1 MYQAFLAI
9 ISLLGAI
16 YAFGTKQPKIGL
28 GYLVYTGA
36 FILLIPNLA
45 EGIKADILGAA
56 ALVLFV
62 AGSFLIAWKKKKQ
75 DEKKNEEEQNQES
88 KSN

>member
-9 ISLLGAI
+9 ISLLGAA
-16 YAFGTKQPKIGL
+16 YGFGTKQPKIGL
-28 GYLVYTGA
+28 GFLVYTGA

-45 EGIKADILGAA
+45 AGIKADLLNAA

-62 AGSFLIAWKKKKQ
+62 IGSLAIVWKKK
-75 DEKKNEEEQNQES
+75 EKVEEKNENSGKTENNE
-88 KSN
+88 

>member
-9 ISLLGAI
+9 ISLLGAA
-16 YAFGTKQPKIGL
+16 YGFGTKQPKIGL
-28 GYLVYTGA
+28 GFLIYTGA

-45 EGIKADILGAA
+45 EGIKADILNAT

-62 AGSFLIAWKKKKQ
+62 AGSLAIVFKKK
-75 DEKKNEEEQNQES
+75 EKVEIPIEKPVKDDKKE
-88 KSN
+88 

>member
-9 ISLLGAI
+9 ISLLGAA
-16 YAFGTKQPKIGL
+16 YAFGTRQPKIGL
-28 GYLVYTGA
+28 GFLVYTGA

-45 EGIKADILGAA
+45 EGIKADILGAI

-62 AGSFLIAWKKKKQ
+62 AGSLSIVWKKK
-75 DEKKNEEEQNQES
+75 EKVEEKNENSGKTENNE
-88 KSN
+88 

>member
-9 ISLLGAI
+9 ISLLGAA
-16 YAFGTKQPKIGL
+16 YGFGTKQPKIGL
-28 GYLVYTGA
+28 GFLIYTGA

-45 EGIKADILGAA
+45 EGIKADLLGAI

-62 AGSFLIAWKKKKQ
+62 AGSLAIVFKKK
-75 DEKKNEEEQNQES
+75 EKVETPIKDD
-88 KSN
+88 KKV